1 MRKSEKEFTEQN
13 LFNIKKLFYDKLAM
27 NEPPTVTRSD
37 SSFYPPILY
46 PSAPS
51 AQTKKSMNK
60 RKRYRKAIYI
70 PVTAAL
76 SLCLVTGAAASVG
89 IIDLSTVLHF
99 LGVDRIGIL
108 QPVHQVS
115 EDQGIRM
122 EVIGAVRDGDTT
134 EIYVSLSDLTGHR
147 IDDTLDVYDYR
158 VTGGNANNAQIIH
171 YDEANKTAI
180 VRFLIQGKVSKN
192 RITVQINTLMSG
204 TSLQDGYNVQVDWEK
219 LLHEKQINSYDILDR
234 DRISGWGG
242 EIDIQME
249 TDPIPVLHQ
258 DVTNIPVEGINWVHI
273 SNMGFVEGKLH
284 IQINPDNE
292 IGEYNHGYFYFT
304 DEQGQK
310 LDIPQYSISY
320 GRYMKNGV
328 DIGGDYDE
336 YVYDLSAVN
345 ELDKLRLQG
354 NFTSISEVI
363 QGNWKTTFNLSENG
377 LSKTGN
383 VQLDA
388 NGASQ
393 ANVTLSAVGVTLTGE
408 ALSKIRVE
416 DLSIEVHL
424 KDGTKLS
431 GASGFLQLDQ
441 DLIKWISPK
450 TIPVNDVSYLLIN
463 GERVTL
469 QDE

>member
-1 MRKSEKEFTEQN
+1 MRKSQKEFTEQN

-37 SSFYPPILY
+37 SSFYPAVLY
-46 PSAPS
+46 PS
-51 AQTKKSMNK
+51 AQTKKPMNK
-60 RKRYRKAIYI
+60 RRRYRKAIYI

-99 LGVDRIGIL
+99 IGADRIGIL

-147 IDDTLDVYDYR
+147 IDNTLDVYDYR

-171 YDEANKTAI
+171 YDDAKKTAI

-204 TSLQDGYNVQVDWEK
+204 ASLQDGYNVQVDWEQ
-219 LLHEKQINSYDILDR
+219 LLQEKQNNSYDILDQ
-234 DRISGWGG
+234 DRISGLGG
-242 EIDIQME
+242 ETDIQLE
-249 TDPIPVLHQ
+249 TDQIPVLHQ
-258 DVTNIPVEGINWVHI
+258 DATNLPVSGIDWMHI
-273 SNMGFVEGKLH
+273 SNMGFVDGKLH

-304 DEQGQK
+304 DEQGHK
-310 LDIPQYSISY
+310 LDIPEYSISY
-320 GRYMKNGV
+320 GHYMKDGV
-328 DIGGDYDE
+328 RYGGDYEE
-336 YVYDLSAVN
+336 YVYDLSDVDQ
-345 ELDKLRLQG
+345 LDKLKLYG
-354 NFTSISEVI
+354 SFTSISEVV
-363 QGNWKTTFNLSENG
+363 QGNWKTTFNLSQNA
-377 LSKTGN
+377 LSKAGN
-383 VQLDA
+383 IRLDA
-388 NGASQ
+388 NGGSQ

-408 ALSKIRVE
+408 GLSKIRME
-416 DLSIEVHL
+416 DLRIEVHL
-424 KDGTKLS
+424 NDGTTLTA
-431 GASGFLQLDQ
+431 ASGFLQLDQ
-441 DLIKWISPK
+441 DHIKWISPK
-450 TIPVNDVSYLLIN
+450 TIPVNDVSYLLLN
-463 GERVTL
+463 GEKVTL
-469 QDE
+469 QDK

>member
-37 SSFYPPILY
+37 SSLY

-51 AQTKKSMNK
+51 AQTKKSMNRG
-60 RKRYRKAIYI
+60 RKYRKAIYI

-76 SLCLVTGAAASVG
+76 SFCLVTGAAASVG
-89 IIDLSTVLHF
+89 IIDLPSILHF
-99 LGVDRIGIL
+99 LGADRIGIL

-158 VTGGNANNAQIIH
+158 VTGGHAKNAQIIH
-171 YDEANKTAI
+171 YDDANKTAI

-192 RITVQINTLMSG
+192 RITVQVNTLMSG
-204 TSLQDGYNVQVDWEK
+204 TSRQDGYNVQVDWDR
-219 LLHEKQINSYDILDR
+219 LLQDKKINDYDILNQ
-234 DRISGWGG
+234 DRISGLGG
-242 EIDIQME
+242 KTDIQME

-258 DVTNIPVEGINWVHI
+258 DVTNIPIEGIAWMHI
-273 SNMGFVEGKLH
+273 SNMGFVDGKLH

-310 LDIPQYSISY
+310 LDIPEYSVSY
-320 GRYMKNGV
+320 GHYMKDGV
-328 DIGGDYDE
+328 GYGGDYEE
-336 YVYDLSAVN
+336 YVYDLSAVDD
-345 ELDKLRLQG
+345 LDKLRLQG
-354 NFTSISEVI
+354 SFTSISEVVK
-363 QGNWKTTFNLSENG
+363 GNWKTTFNLSQNG

-388 NGASQ
+388 NGGLQ
-393 ANVTLSAVGVTLTGE
+393 ANVTLSSVGVTITGE
-408 ALSKIRVE
+408 ELSKIQME
-416 DLSIEVHL
+416 DLRIEVHL
-424 KDGTKLS
+424 KDGTTLNA
-431 GASGFLQLDQ
+431 ASGFLQLDQ
-441 DLIKWISPK
+441 DLIKWISPT
-450 TIPVNDVSYLLIN
+450 TIPVNDVSYLLLN
-463 GERVTL
+463 GERVIL
-469 QDE
+469 QDK

>member
-1 MRKSEKEFTEQN
+1 MRKSDKEFTEQN

-37 SSFYPPILY
+37 SSLLPPILY

-89 IIDLSTVLHF
+89 IIDLPSILHF
-99 LGVDRIGIL
+99 LGADRIGIL

-134 EIYVSLSDLTGHR
+134 EIYVSLSDLTGQR
-147 IDDTLDVYDYR
+147 IDETLDVYDYR

-204 TSLQDGYNVQVDWEK
+204 TSLQDGYNVQVDWEQ

-273 SNMGFVEGKLH
+273 SNMGFVDGKLH

-328 DIGGDYDE
+328 DIGGDYIE
-336 YVYDLSAVN
+336 YVYNLSSVD

-354 NFTSISEVI
+354 SFTSISEVVR
-363 QGNWKTTFNLSENG
+363 GNWKTTFNLSQNG

-388 NGASQ
+388 NGASLE
-393 ANVTLSAVGVTLTGE
+393 NVTLSSVGVTLTGE
-408 ALSKIRVE
+408 ALSKIRME

-424 KDGTKLS
+424 KDGTTLTA
-431 GASGFLQLDQ
+431 ASGFLQLDQ

-463 GERVTL
+463 GEKVIL
-469 QDE
+469 QDR

>member
-1 MRKSEKEFTEQN
+1 MRKSDKEFTEQN
-13 LFNIKKLFYDKLAM
+13 LFNIKKLFYDKLAL
-27 NEPPTVTRSD
+27 NEPSTVTRSD
-37 SSFYPPILY
+37 SSFYPPVLY
-46 PSAPS
+46 PS

-76 SLCLVTGAAASVG
+76 SLCLVTGAAASMG
-89 IIDLSTVLHF
+89 IIDLPSILHF
-99 LGVDRIGIL
+99 LGADRIGIL
-108 QPVHQVS
+108 QSVHQVS

-134 EIYVSLSDLTGHR
+134 EIYVSLSDLTGQR
-147 IDDTLDVYDYR
+147 IDETLDVYDYR

-219 LLHEKQINSYDILDR
+219 LFQEKQNNNYDIVDQ
-234 DRISGWGG
+234 DRISGLGG
-242 EIDIQME
+242 KTDIHLE
-249 TDPIPVLHQ
+249 NDPIPVLHQ
-258 DVTNIPVEGINWVHI
+258 DVTNVPVSGIDWMHI
-273 SNMGFVEGKLH
+273 SNMGFVDGKLH

-304 DEQGQK
+304 DEQGRK
-310 LDIPQYSISY
+310 LDIPEYSVSY
-320 GRYMKNGV
+320 GHYMKDGV
-328 DIGGDYDE
+328 GYGGDYE
-336 YVYDLSAVN
+336 EFVYDLSAVDD
-345 ELDKLRLQG
+345 LDKLRLQG
-354 NFTSISEVI
+354 SFTSISEVV
-363 QGNWKTTFNLSENG
+363 QGNWKTTFNLSQNG

-408 ALSKIRVE
+408 ARSKIRME
-416 DLSIEVHL
+416 NLSIEVHL
-424 KDGTKLS
+424 KDGTKLT
-431 GASGFLQLDQ
+431 GKSGFLQLDQ

-450 TIPVNDVSYLLIN
+450 TIPVNDVSYLLLN
-463 GERVTL
+463 GEKVTL
-469 QDE
+469 QDR

>member
-13 LFNIKKLFYDKLAM
+13 LFNIKKLFYDKLAL

-37 SSFYPPILY
+37 SSFYPSVLY

-171 YDEANKTAI
+171 YDDANKTAI

-204 TSLQDGYNVQVDWEK
+204 ASRQDGYNVQVDWEQ
-219 LLHEKQINSYDILDR
+219 LLQEKQNNNYDIVDQ
-234 DRISGWGG
+234 DRISGLGG
-242 EIDIQME
+242 TTDIQLE

-258 DVTNIPVEGINWVHI
+258 DVTNVPVEGIDWMHI
-273 SNMGFVEGKLH
+273 SNIGFVEGKLH
-284 IQINPDNE
+284 IQINPNNE

-310 LDIPQYSISY
+310 LDIPEYSVSY
-320 GRYMKNGV
+320 GHYMKDGV
-328 DIGGDYDE
+328 GYGGDYE
-336 YVYDLSAVN
+336 EFVYDLSAVDN
-345 ELDKLRLQG
+345 LDKLRIQG
-354 NFTSISEVI
+354 SFTSISEVV
-363 QGNWKTTFNLSENG
+363 QGNWKTTFNLSQNA

-383 VQLDA
+383 IQLDA
-388 NGASQ
+388 NGGLQ
-393 ANVTLSAVGVTLTGE
+393 ANVTLSPVGVTLTGE
-408 ALSKIRVE
+408 ALSMIRME
-416 DLSIEVHL
+416 DLSIKVHL
-424 KDGTKLS
+424 KDGTKLT
-431 GASGFLQLDQ
+431 GESGFLQLDQ
-441 DLIKWISPK
+441 DFIKWISPK

-463 GERVTL
+463 GEKVTL
-469 QDE
+469 QDR

>member
-13 LFNIKKLFYDKLAM
+13 LFNIKKLFYDKLAL

-37 SSFYPPILY
+37 SSFYPPVLY
-46 PSAPS
+46 PS

-99 LGVDRIGIL
+99 IGADRIGIL

-147 IDDTLDVYDYR
+147 IDDTMDVYDYR

-171 YDEANKTAI
+171 YDDANKTAI

-204 TSLQDGYNVQVDWEK
+204 TSLQDGYNVQVDWEQ
-219 LLHEKQINSYDILDR
+219 LLQEKQNNNYDILDQ
-234 DRISGWGG
+234 DRISGLGG
-242 EIDIQME
+242 KTDIQME

-258 DVTNIPVEGINWVHI
+258 DVTNIPVEGIDWMHI
-273 SNMGFVEGKLH
+273 SNMGFVDGKLH

-304 DEQGQK
+304 DEQGKK
-310 LDIPQYSISY
+310 LDIPEYSISY
-320 GRYMKNGV
+320 GHYMKGQV
-328 DIGGDYDE
+328 RFGGDYIE
-336 YVYDLSAVN
+336 HVYDLSTVDQ
-345 ELDKLRLQG
+345 LDKLRLQG
-354 NFTSISEVI
+354 SFTSISEVVK
-363 QGNWKTTFNLSENG
+363 GNWKTTFNLSENG

-388 NGASQ
+388 NGASR
-393 ANVTLSAVGVTLTGE
+393 ANVSLSAVGVTLTGE

-424 KDGTKLS
+424 KDGTNLS

-463 GERVTL
+463 GEKVTL
-469 QDE
+469 QDR

>member
-1 MRKSEKEFTEQN
+1 MGESEKEFTEQN

-27 NEPPTVTRSD
+27 NEPPTVPRSD
-37 SSFYPPILY
+37 SSFYPPVLY
-46 PSAPS
+46 PS

-89 IIDLSTVLHF
+89 IIDLSSVLHF
-99 LGVDRIGIL
+99 LGADRIGIL

-147 IDDTLDVYDYR
+147 IDETLDVYDYR
-158 VTGGNANNAQIIH
+158 VTGGNANNAQLIH
-171 YDEANKTAI
+171 YDDANQTAI
-180 VRFLIQGKVSKN
+180 VRFLIQGKVSQN
-192 RITVQINTLMSG
+192 RVTVQINTLMSG
-204 TSLQDGYNVQVDWEK
+204 ASRQDGYNVQVDWEQ
-219 LLHEKQINSYDILDR
+219 LLQEKQNNSYDILDR

-242 EIDIQME
+242 ETDIQME

-258 DVTNIPVEGINWVHI
+258 DVTNISVEGIDWMHI
-273 SNMGFVEGKLH
+273 SNIGFVDGKLH

-310 LDIPQYSISY
+310 LDIPEYSISY
-320 GRYMKNGV
+320 GHYMKGRV
-328 DIGGDYDE
+328 RFGGDYIE
-336 YVYDLSAVN
+336 YVYDLSAV
-345 ELDKLRLQG
+345 EQLDKLRLQG
-354 NFTSISEVI
+354 SFTSISEVV
-363 QGNWKTTFNLSENG
+363 QGNWKTTVNLSENG

-383 VQLDA
+383 VQLGA

-393 ANVTLSAVGVTLTGE
+393 ANVTLSVVGVTLTGE
-408 ALSKIRVE
+408 ALSKIRTE
-416 DLSIEVHL
+416 DLRIEVHL
-424 KDGTKLS
+424 KDGTTLIA
-431 GASGFLQLDQ
+431 ASGFLQLDQ

-450 TIPVNDVSYLLIN
+450 TIPVNDVSYLLLN
-463 GERVTL
+463 GEK
-469 QDE
+469 

>member
-60 RKRYRKAIYI
+60 RKRYRKAIYT

-89 IIDLSTVLHF
+89 IIDLSTILHF
-99 LGVDRIGIL
+99 LGADRIGIL

-171 YDEANKTAI
+171 YDDANKTAI

-204 TSLQDGYNVQVDWEK
+204 ASRQDGYNVQVDWK
-219 LLHEKQINSYDILDR
+219 QLLQEKQNNSYEILER
-234 DRISGWGG
+234 DRISGLGG
-242 EIDIQME
+242 TTDIQLE

-258 DVTNIPVEGINWVHI
+258 DVTNVPVEGIDWMHI
-273 SNMGFVEGKLH
+273 SNIGFVEGKLH
-284 IQINPDNE
+284 IQINPNNE

-328 DIGGDYDE
+328 DIGGDYVE
-336 YVYDLSAVN
+336 YVYDLSAVY

-354 NFTSISEVI
+354 SFTSISEVV
-363 QGNWKTTFNLSENG
+363 QGNWKTTFNLGQNG

-388 NGASQ
+388 NRASP
-393 ANVTLSAVGVTLTGE
+393 VTLSAVGVTLTGE

-463 GERVTL
+463 GEKVTL
-469 QDE
+469 QDR

>member
-27 NEPPTVTRSD
+27 NEPQTLTGSD
-37 SSFYPPILY
+37 SSLYPPILY
-46 PSAPS
+46 PSVPS

-99 LGVDRIGIL
+99 LGADRIGIL

-158 VTGGNANNAQIIH
+158 ITGGNANNAQIIH
-171 YDEANKTAI
+171 YDDANQTAI

-204 TSLQDGYNVQVDWEK
+204 ASRQDGYNVQVDWK
-219 LLHEKQINSYDILDR
+219 QLLQEKQNNSYEILER
-234 DRISGWGG
+234 DRISGLGG
-242 EIDIQME
+242 EIDIQLE

-258 DVTNIPVEGINWVHI
+258 DVTNVPVSGIDWMHI
-273 SNMGFVEGKLH
+273 SNIGFVEGKLH
-284 IQINPDNE
+284 IQINPNNE

-328 DIGGDYDE
+328 DIGGDYIE
-336 YVYDLSAVN
+336 YVYDLSAVDN
-345 ELDKLRLQG
+345 LDKLRIQG
-354 NFTSISEVI
+354 SFTSISEVV
-363 QGNWKTTFNLSENG
+363 QGNWKTTFNLSQNA

-383 VQLDA
+383 IQLDT
-388 NGASQ
+388 NGGLQ
-393 ANVTLSAVGVTLTGE
+393 ANVTLSPVGVTLTGE
-408 ALSKIRVE
+408 ALSMIRME

-424 KDGTKLS
+424 KDGTKLT
-431 GASGFLQLDQ
+431 GESGFLQLDQ

-463 GERVTL
+463 GEKVTL
-469 QDE
+469 QDR

>member
-46 PSAPS
+46 PSDPS

-89 IIDLSTVLHF
+89 IIDLSTILHF
-99 LGVDRIGIL
+99 LGADRIGIL

-134 EIYVSLSDLTGHR
+134 EIYVSLSDLTGQR
-147 IDDTLDVYDYR
+147 IDETLDVYDYR
-158 VTGGNANNAQIIH
+158 ITGGNANNAQIIH

-273 SNMGFVEGKLH
+273 SNIGFVEGKLH

-328 DIGGDYDE
+328 DIGGDYIE
-336 YVYDLSAVN
+336 YVYDLSAVDN
-345 ELDKLRLQG
+345 LDKLRIQG
-354 NFTSISEVI
+354 SFTSISEVV
-363 QGNWKTTFNLSENG
+363 QGNWKTTLNLSQNA

-383 VQLDA
+383 IQLDT
-388 NGASQ
+388 NGGLQ
-393 ANVTLSAVGVTLTGE
+393 ANVTLSPVGVTLTGE
-408 ALSKIRVE
+408 ALSMIRME

-424 KDGTKLS
+424 KDGTKLT
-431 GASGFLQLDQ
+431 GESGFLQLDQ

-463 GERVTL
+463 GEKVTL
-469 QDE
+469 QDK

>member
-27 NEPPTVTRSD
+27 NEPQTLTRSD
-37 SSFYPPILY
+37 TSFYPPVLY
-46 PSAPS
+46 PSDPS

-60 RKRYRKAIYI
+60 RKKYRKAIYI

-89 IIDLSTVLHF
+89 IIDLPSILHF
-99 LGVDRIGIL
+99 LGADRIGIL

-171 YDEANKTAI
+171 YDDANQTAI

-204 TSLQDGYNVQVDWEK
+204 TSLQEGYNVQVDWEK
-219 LLHEKQINSYDILDR
+219 LLQEKQINSYDILDR
-234 DRISGWGG
+234 NRISGWGG
-242 EIDIQME
+242 ETDIQME

-258 DVTNIPVEGINWVHI
+258 DVTNIPVEGIDWMHI
-273 SNMGFVEGKLH
+273 SNMGFVDGKLH

-310 LDIPQYSISY
+310 LDITQYSISY

-328 DIGGDYDE
+328 DIGGDYIE
-336 YVYDLSAVN
+336 FVYDLSAVDQ
-345 ELDKLRLQG
+345 LDKLRLQG
-354 NFTSISEVI
+354 SFTSISEVV
-363 QGNWKTTFNLSENG
+363 QGNWKTTFNLSQNA
-377 LSKTGN
+377 LRKTGD

-388 NGASQ
+388 NGGLQ
-393 ANVTLSAVGVTLTGE
+393 ANVTLSSVGVTLTGE
-408 ALSKIRVE
+408 ALSKIRME

-431 GASGFLQLDQ
+431 DKSGFLQLDQ

-450 TIPVNDVSYLLIN
+450 TIP
-463 GERVTL
+463 GE
-469 QDE
+469 

>member
-1 MRKSEKEFTEQN
+1 MRKSDKEFTEQN
-13 LFNIKKLFYDKLAM
+13 LFNIKKLFYDKLAL
-27 NEPPTVTRSD
+27 NEPPTITRSD
-37 SSFYPPILY
+37 SSFYPPVLY

-76 SLCLVTGAAASVG
+76 SLCLVTGAAASMG
-89 IIDLSTVLHF
+89 IIDLPSILHF
-99 LGVDRIGIL
+99 LGADRIGIL
-108 QPVHQVS
+108 QSVHQVS

-134 EIYVSLSDLTGHR
+134 EIYVSLSDLTGQR
-147 IDDTLDVYDYR
+147 IDETLDVYDYR

-204 TSLQDGYNVQVDWEK
+204 TSLRDGYNVQVDWEK
-219 LLHEKQINSYDILDR
+219 LFQEKQNNNYDIVDQ
-234 DRISGWGG
+234 DRISGLGG
-242 EIDIQME
+242 KTDIHME
-249 TDPIPVLHQ
+249 NDPIPVLHQ
-258 DVTNIPVEGINWVHI
+258 DVTNVPVSGIDWMHI
-273 SNMGFVEGKLH
+273 SNMGFVDGKLH

-304 DEQGQK
+304 DEQGRK
-310 LDIPQYSISY
+310 LDIPEYSVSY
-320 GRYMKNGV
+320 GHYMKDGV
-328 DIGGDYDE
+328 GYGGDYE
-336 YVYDLSAVN
+336 EFVYDLSAVD

-354 NFTSISEVI
+354 SFTSISEVV
-363 QGNWKTTFNLSENG
+363 QGNWKTTFNLSQNG

-408 ALSKIRVE
+408 ARSKIRME
-416 DLSIEVHL
+416 NLSIEVHL
-424 KDGTKLS
+424 KDGTKLT
-431 GASGFLQLDQ
+431 GKSGFLQLDQ

-450 TIPVNDVSYLLIN
+450 TIPVNDVSYLLLN
-463 GERVTL
+463 GEKVTL
-469 QDE
+469 QDR

>member
-1 MRKSEKEFTEQN
+1 MGESEKEFTEQN

-27 NEPPTVTRSD
+27 NEPPTIRRSD
-37 SSFYPPILY
+37 SSLYPPVLY
-46 PSAPS
+46 PST
-51 AQTKKSMNK
+51 QTKKSVNK
-60 RKRYRKAIYI
+60 RRRYRKAIYI

-89 IIDLSTVLHF
+89 IIDLSTILHF
-99 LGVDRIGIL
+99 IGADRIGIL

-171 YDEANKTAI
+171 YDDANKTAI

-219 LLHEKQINSYDILDR
+219 LLQEKQNNSYDILDR

-242 EIDIQME
+242 TADIHLE

-258 DVTNIPVEGINWVHI
+258 DVTNVLVSGIDWMHI
-273 SNMGFVEGKLH
+273 SNIGFVEGKLH
-284 IQINPDNE
+284 IQINPNNE

-310 LDIPQYSISY
+310 LDIPEYSISY
-320 GRYMKNGV
+320 GHYMKGQV
-328 DIGGDYDE
+328 RFGGDYIE
-336 YVYDLSAVN
+336 YVYDLSSVDQ
-345 ELDKLRLQG
+345 LDKLRLQG
-354 NFTSISEVI
+354 SFTSISEVV
-363 QGNWKTTFNLSENG
+363 QGNWKTTFNLGQNG
-377 LSKTGN
+377 LSRTGN
-383 VQLDA
+383 IQLDA
-388 NGASQ
+388 NGGLQAS
-393 ANVTLSAVGVTLTGE
+393 VTLSSIGVTLKGE

-431 GASGFLQLDQ
+431 DASGFLQLDQ
-441 DLIKWISPK
+441 DLIKWISPT
-450 TIPVNDVSYLLIN
+450 TIPVNDVSSLLIN
-463 GERVTL
+463 GEKVNL
-469 QDE
+469 QDR

>member
-1 MRKSEKEFTEQN
+1 MGESEKEFTEQN

-27 NEPPTVTRSD
+27 NEPTNITRSD

-51 AQTKKSMNK
+51 AQTKESMNRR
-60 RKRYRKAIYI
+60 RKYRKAIYI

-76 SLCLVTGAAASVG
+76 SLCLVTGAAASMG
-89 IIDLSTVLHF
+89 IIDLPSILHF
-99 LGVDRIGIL
+99 LGADRIGIL

-134 EIYVSLSDLTGHR
+134 EIYVSLSDLTGQR
-147 IDDTLDVYDYR
+147 IDETLDVYDYR

-258 DVTNIPVEGINWVHI
+258 DVTNIPVEGINWAHI
-273 SNMGFVEGKLH
+273 SNMGFVDGKLH

-354 NFTSISEVI
+354 SFTSISEVI

-388 NGASQ
+388 NGASR
-393 ANVTLSAVGVTLTGE
+393 ATVTLSAVGVTLTGE
-408 ALSKIRVE
+408 ALNKIRME

-463 GERVTL
+463 GEKVTL
-469 QDE
+469 

>member
-1 MRKSEKEFTEQN
+1 M
-13 LFNIKKLFYDKLAM
+13 
-27 NEPPTVTRSD
+27 
-37 SSFYPPILY
+37 
-46 PSAPS
+46 
-51 AQTKKSMNK
+51 
-60 RKRYRKAIYI
+60 
-70 PVTAAL
+70 
-76 SLCLVTGAAASVG
+76 G

-99 LGVDRIGIL
+99 LGADRIGIL

-158 VTGGNANNAQIIH
+158 VTGGNANNAQIIY

-219 LLHEKQINSYDILDR
+219 LLQEKQNNSYDILDR

-242 EIDIQME
+242 TADIHLE

-258 DVTNIPVEGINWVHI
+258 DVTNVLVSGIDWMHI
-273 SNMGFVEGKLH
+273 SNIGFVEGKLH
-284 IQINPDNE
+284 IQINPNNE

-328 DIGGDYDE
+328 DIGGDYIE
-336 YVYDLSAVN
+336 YVYDLSAVD

-354 NFTSISEVI
+354 SFTSISEVV
-363 QGNWKTTFNLSENG
+363 QGNWKTTFNLSQND

-383 VQLDA
+383 VQLGA

-393 ANVTLSAVGVTLTGE
+393 ANVTLSVVGVTLTGE
-408 ALSKIRVE
+408 ALSKFRVE

-424 KDGTKLS
+424 KDGTKLT
-431 GASGFLQLDQ
+431 GESGFLQLDK

-463 GERVTL
+463 GEKVTL
-469 QDE
+469 QDR

>member
-1 MRKSEKEFTEQN
+1 MRKSEKKFTEQN
-13 LFNIKKLFYDKLAM
+13 LINIKKLFYDKLAL
-27 NEPPTVTRSD
+27 NEPRTTTRSG
-37 SSFYPPILY
+37 SSLYAPMLY
-46 PSAPS
+46 PSA
-51 AQTKKSMNK
+51 QTEKSINRR
-60 RKRYRKAIYI
+60 RKYRKAIYI
-70 PVTAAL
+70 PITGAL

-89 IIDLSTVLHF
+89 IIDLSSVLHF
-99 LGVDRIGIL
+99 IGADRIGIL

-147 IDDTLDVYDYR
+147 IDETLDVYDYR

-171 YDEANKTAI
+171 YDDAEKTAI
-180 VRFLIQGKVSKN
+180 VRFLIQGKVTKN

-204 TSLQDGYNVQVDWEK
+204 TSLQDGYNVQVDWEQ
-219 LLHEKQINSYDILDR
+219 LLQEKKINSYDILDR

-242 EIDIQME
+242 ETDIQME

-258 DVTNIPVEGINWVHI
+258 DVTNVPVSGIDWMHI

-328 DIGGDYDE
+328 DIGGDYIE
-336 YVYDLSAVN
+336 YVYDLSAVDK
-345 ELDKLRLQG
+345 LDTLRLQG
-354 NFTSISEVI
+354 SFTSISEVV
-363 QGNWKTTFNLSENG
+363 QGNWKTTFNLGQNA
-377 LSKTGN
+377 LSKKGN
-383 VQLDA
+383 IQLDV

-393 ANVTLSAVGVTLTGE
+393 ANLTLSSVGVTLTGE
-408 ALSKIRVE
+408 VLSKIRVE
-416 DLSIEVHL
+416 NLRIEVHM
-424 KDGTKLS
+424 KDGTS
-431 GASGFLQLDQ
+431 INAASGFIQLDQ
-441 DLIKWISPK
+441 DIIKWISPK
-450 TIPVNDVSYLLIN
+450 TIPVNDVSYVLIN
-463 GERVTL
+463 GEKVIL
-469 QDE
+469 QDK

>member
-70 PVTAAL
+70 PVTVAL

-99 LGVDRIGIL
+99 LGADRIGIL

-171 YDEANKTAI
+171 YDDANQTAI

-204 TSLQDGYNVQVDWEK
+204 ASQQDGYNVQVDWK
-219 LLHEKQINSYDILDR
+219 QLLQEKQNNSYEILER
-234 DRISGWGG
+234 DRISGLGG
-242 EIDIQME
+242 K

-258 DVTNIPVEGINWVHI
+258 DVTNIPVEGIDWVHI
-273 SNMGFVEGKLH
+273 SNIGFVEGKLH

-310 LDIPQYSISY
+310 LDIPEYSISY
-320 GRYMKNGV
+320 GHYLKGRVRY
-328 DIGGDYDE
+328 GGDYE
-336 YVYDLSAVN
+336 EFVYDLSAVDD
-345 ELDKLRLQG
+345 LDKLRLQG
-354 NFTSISEVI
+354 SFTSISEVM
-363 QGNWKTTFNLSENG
+363 QGNWKTTFNLSQNG
-377 LSKTGN
+377 LSKEGN
-383 VQLDA
+383 IQFDA
-388 NGASQ
+388 NGVLQ
-393 ANVTLSAVGVTLTGE
+393 ANVALSAVGVTLTGE

-450 TIPVNDVSYLLIN
+450 TIPVNDVSYLLLN
-463 GERVTL
+463 GEKVNFER
-469 QDE
+469 

>member
-1 MRKSEKEFTEQN
+1 MRKSEKKFTEQN
-13 LFNIKKLFYDKLAM
+13 LINIKKLFYDKLAL
-27 NEPPTVTRSD
+27 NETRTTTRSG
-37 SSFYPPILY
+37 SSLYAPILY
-46 PSAPS
+46 PSA
-51 AQTKKSMNK
+51 QTEKSINRR
-60 RKRYRKAIYI
+60 RKYRKAIYI
-70 PVTAAL
+70 PITAAL
-76 SLCLVTGAAASVG
+76 SLCLVTGAAASAG
-89 IIDLSTVLHF
+89 IIDLSSILHF
-99 LGVDRIGIL
+99 LGADRIGIL

-158 VTGGNANNAQIIH
+158 VTGGHANNAQIIH
-171 YDEANKTAI
+171 YDDANKRAI

-204 TSLQDGYNVQVDWEK
+204 TSLQDGYNVQVDWEQ
-219 LLHEKQINSYDILDR
+219 LLQEKQNNNYDILNQ
-234 DRISGWGG
+234 DRISGLGG
-242 EIDIQME
+242 QTDIQLE

-258 DVTNIPVEGINWVHI
+258 DVTNVPVEGIDWMHI
-273 SNMGFVEGKLH
+273 SNMGFVERKLH
-284 IQINPDNE
+284 IQINPNNE

-320 GRYMKNGV
+320 GHYMKDGV
-328 DIGGDYDE
+328 GYGGDYE
-336 YVYDLSAVN
+336 EFVYDLSAVDN
-345 ELDKLRLQG
+345 LDKLRLQG
-354 NFTSISEVI
+354 SFTSISEVVR
-363 QGNWKTTFNLSENG
+363 GNWKTTFNLSENG

-393 ANVTLSAVGVTLTGE
+393 ANVTLSVVGVTLTGE
-408 ALSKIRVE
+408 VLSKIRME

-441 DLIKWISPK
+441 DLIKWISTK

-463 GERVTL
+463 GEKVTL
-469 QDE
+469 QDK

>member
-13 LFNIKKLFYDKLAM
+13 LFNIKKLFYDKLAL

-37 SSFYPPILY
+37 SSFYPPVLY
-46 PSAPS
+46 PS

-99 LGVDRIGIL
+99 IGADRIGIL

-147 IDDTLDVYDYR
+147 IDDTMDVYDYR

-171 YDEANKTAI
+171 YDDANKTAI

-204 TSLQDGYNVQVDWEK
+204 TSLQDGYNVQVDWEQ
-219 LLHEKQINSYDILDR
+219 LLQEKQNNNYDILDQ
-234 DRISGWGG
+234 DRISGLGG
-242 EIDIQME
+242 KTDIQME

-258 DVTNIPVEGINWVHI
+258 DVTNIPVEGIDWMHI
-273 SNMGFVEGKLH
+273 SNMGFVDGKLH

-304 DEQGQK
+304 DEQGKK
-310 LDIPQYSISY
+310 LDIPEYSISY
-320 GRYMKNGV
+320 GHYMKGQV
-328 DIGGDYDE
+328 RFGGDYIE
-336 YVYDLSAVN
+336 HVYDLSTVDQ
-345 ELDKLRLQG
+345 LDKLRLQG
-354 NFTSISEVI
+354 SFTSISEVVK
-363 QGNWKTTFNLSENG
+363 GNWKTTFNLSENG

-388 NGASQ
+388 NGASR
-393 ANVTLSAVGVTLTGE
+393 ANVSLSAVGVTLTGE

-424 KDGTKLS
+424 KGGTNLS

-463 GERVTL
+463 GEKVTL
-469 QDE
+469 QDR

>member
-13 LFNIKKLFYDKLAM
+13 LFNIKKLFYDKLAL

-37 SSFYPPILY
+37 SSFYPPVLY
-46 PSAPS
+46 PS

-99 LGVDRIGIL
+99 IGADRIGIL

-147 IDDTLDVYDYR
+147 IDDTMDVYDYR

-171 YDEANKTAI
+171 YDDANKTAI

-204 TSLQDGYNVQVDWEK
+204 TSLQDGYNVQVDWEQ
-219 LLHEKQINSYDILDR
+219 LLQEKQNNNYDILDQ
-234 DRISGWGG
+234 DRISGLGG
-242 EIDIQME
+242 KTDIQME

-258 DVTNIPVEGINWVHI
+258 DVTNIPVEGIDWMHI
-273 SNMGFVEGKLH
+273 SNMGFVDGKLH

-304 DEQGQK
+304 DEQGKK
-310 LDIPQYSISY
+310 LDIPEYSISY
-320 GRYMKNGV
+320 GHYMKGQV
-328 DIGGDYDE
+328 RFGGDYIE
-336 YVYDLSAVN
+336 HVYDLSTVDQ
-345 ELDKLRLQG
+345 LDKLRLQG
-354 NFTSISEVI
+354 SFTSISEVVK
-363 QGNWKTTFNLSENG
+363 GNWKTTFNLSENG

-388 NGASQ
+388 NGASR
-393 ANVTLSAVGVTLTGE
+393 ANVSLSAVGVTLTGE

-463 GERVTL
+463 GEKVTL
-469 QDE
+469 QDR

>member
-1 MRKSEKEFTEQN
+1 MGESEKEFTEQN

-27 NEPPTVTRSD
+27 NEPPTIRRSD
-37 SSFYPPILY
+37 SSLYSPVLY
-46 PSAPS
+46 PST
-51 AQTKKSMNK
+51 QTKKSVNK
-60 RKRYRKAIYI
+60 RRRYRKAIYI

-99 LGVDRIGIL
+99 LGADRIGIL

-147 IDDTLDVYDYR
+147 INDTLDVYDYR

-171 YDEANKTAI
+171 YDDANKTAI

-204 TSLQDGYNVQVDWEK
+204 ASRHDGYNVQVDWKK
-219 LLHEKQINSYDILDR
+219 LLQEKQNNSYEILER
-234 DRISGWGG
+234 DRISGLGG
-242 EIDIQME
+242 TTDIQLE

-258 DVTNIPVEGINWVHI
+258 DVTNVPVVGIDWMHI
-273 SNMGFVEGKLH
+273 SNIGFVEGKLH

-310 LDIPQYSISY
+310 LDIPEYSVSY
-320 GRYMKNGV
+320 GHYMKGQV
-328 DIGGDYDE
+328 RFGGDYIE
-336 YVYDLSAVN
+336 YVYDLSSVDQ
-345 ELDKLRLQG
+345 LDKLRLQG
-354 NFTSISEVI
+354 SFTSISEVV
-363 QGNWKTTFNLSENG
+363 QGNWKTTFNLSQNA
-377 LSKTGN
+377 LSKKGN

-393 ANVTLSAVGVTLTGE
+393 ANVTLSPVGVTLTGE

-424 KDGTKLS
+424 KDGTNLS

-463 GERVTL
+463 GEKVTL
-469 QDE
+469 QDR

>member
-27 NEPPTVTRSD
+27 NEPPTLTSSD
-37 SSFYPPILY
+37 TSFYPPVLY
-46 PSAPS
+46 PSDPS
-51 AQTKKSMNK
+51 AQTKKSMNRG
-60 RKRYRKAIYI
+60 RKYRKAIYI

-89 IIDLSTVLHF
+89 IIDLPSILHF
-99 LGVDRIGIL
+99 LGADRIGIL

-134 EIYVSLSDLTGHR
+134 EIYVSLSDLTGQL
-147 IDDTLDVYDYR
+147 IDETLDVYDYR

-273 SNMGFVEGKLH
+273 SNMGFVDGKLH

-328 DIGGDYDE
+328 DIGGDYIE
-336 YVYDLSAVN
+336 YVYDLSAVDN
-345 ELDKLRLQG
+345 LDKLRIQG
-354 NFTSISEVI
+354 SFTSISEVV
-363 QGNWKTTFNLSENG
+363 QGNWKTTLNLSQNA

-383 VQLDA
+383 IQLDT
-388 NGASQ
+388 NGGLQ
-393 ANVTLSAVGVTLTGE
+393 ANVTLSPVGVTLTGE
-408 ALSKIRVE
+408 VLSMIRME

-424 KDGTKLS
+424 RDGTKLT
-431 GASGFLQLDQ
+431 GESGFLQLDQ

-463 GERVTL
+463 GEKVTL
-469 QDE
+469 QEE

>member
-27 NEPPTVTRSD
+27 NEPPPVTKSD
-37 SSFYPPILY
+37 STLYPPVLY
-46 PSAPS
+46 PS
-51 AQTKKSMNK
+51 AQTKKSMNRR
-60 RKRYRKAIYI
+60 RKYRKAIYI

-76 SLCLVTGAAASVG
+76 SLCLVTGAAASMG
-89 IIDLSTVLHF
+89 IIDLPSILHF
-99 LGVDRIGIL
+99 LGADRIGIL

-171 YDEANKTAI
+171 YDEANNTAI

-204 TSLQDGYNVQVDWEK
+204 TSRQDGYNVQVNWEQ
-219 LLHEKQINSYDILDR
+219 LLQEKQNNNYYILDQ
-234 DRISGWGG
+234 DRISGLGG
-242 EIDIQME
+242 QTDIQLE

-258 DVTNIPVEGINWVHI
+258 DVTNVPVDGIDWMHI

-304 DEQGQK
+304 DEQGQT

-328 DIGGDYDE
+328 DIGGDYIE
-336 YVYDLSAVN
+336 YVYDLSSVD

-354 NFTSISEVI
+354 SFTSISEVVR
-363 QGNWKTTFNLSENG
+363 GNWKTTFNLSQNA

-388 NGASQ
+388 NGGLQ
-393 ANVTLSAVGVTLTGE
+393 ANVTLSSVGVTLTGE
-408 ALSKIRVE
+408 ALSKIRME
-416 DLSIEVHL
+416 DLNIEVHL
-424 KDGTKLS
+424 KDGIKLS

-463 GERVTL
+463 GEKVTL
-469 QDE
+469 

>member
-1 MRKSEKEFTEQN
+1 MRKSEKKFTEQN
-13 LFNIKKLFYDKLAM
+13 LINIKKLFYDKLAL
-27 NEPPTVTRSD
+27 NEPRTTTRSG
-37 SSFYPPILY
+37 SSLYAPILY
-46 PSAPS
+46 PSA
-51 AQTKKSMNK
+51 QTEKSINRR
-60 RKRYRKAIYI
+60 RKYRKAIYI
-70 PVTAAL
+70 PITGAL

-89 IIDLSTVLHF
+89 IIDLSSVLHF
-99 LGVDRIGIL
+99 IGADRIGIL

-147 IDDTLDVYDYR
+147 IDETLDVYDYR

-171 YDEANKTAI
+171 YDDAEKTAI
-180 VRFLIQGKVSKN
+180 VRFLIQGKVTKN

-204 TSLQDGYNVQVDWEK
+204 TSLQDGYNVQVDWEQ
-219 LLHEKQINSYDILDR
+219 LLQEKKINSYDILDR

-242 EIDIQME
+242 ETDIQME

-258 DVTNIPVEGINWVHI
+258 DVTNVPVSGIDWMHI

-328 DIGGDYDE
+328 DIGGDYIE
-336 YVYDLSAVN
+336 YVYDLSAVDK
-345 ELDKLRLQG
+345 LDTLRLQG
-354 NFTSISEVI
+354 SFTSISEVV
-363 QGNWKTTFNLSENG
+363 QGNWKTTFNLGQNA
-377 LSKTGN
+377 LSKKGN
-383 VQLDA
+383 IQLDV

-393 ANVTLSAVGVTLTGE
+393 ANLTLSSVGVTLTGE
-408 ALSKIRVE
+408 VLSKIRVE
-416 DLSIEVHL
+416 NLRIEVHM
-424 KDGTKLS
+424 KDGTS
-431 GASGFLQLDQ
+431 INAASGFIQLDQ
-441 DLIKWISPK
+441 DIIKWISPK
-450 TIPVNDVSYLLIN
+450 TIPVNDVSYVLIN
-463 GERVTL
+463 GEKVIL
-469 QDE
+469 QDK